1 MHGFHKAIEKRIEA
15 LERRIGASPT
25 IETDAETNR
34 RLELVAAAHSGH
46 EPADLTES
54 ERPVFLRI
62 VATLP
67 IALEI
72 LDGGLVGDDGE
83 PALVVHETETE
94 DEDGDDFGEQRY
106 SVGWPRDSPERKG
119 PRGAEYMGA

>member
-1 MHGFHKAIEKRIEA
+1 MHQFHKAIEKRIEA

-34 RLELVAAAHSGH
+34 RLELCRAALAG
-46 EPADLTES
+46 EIPEDLTPE
-54 ERPVFLRI
+54 EEPVFSRI
-62 VATLP
+62 VATVP
-67 IALEI
+67 VALE
-72 LDGGLVGDDGE
+72 LAHEGLVGPDDR
-83 PALVVHETETE
+83 PHEDEDE

-106 SVGWPRDSPERKG
+106 SVGWPRDRPERKG